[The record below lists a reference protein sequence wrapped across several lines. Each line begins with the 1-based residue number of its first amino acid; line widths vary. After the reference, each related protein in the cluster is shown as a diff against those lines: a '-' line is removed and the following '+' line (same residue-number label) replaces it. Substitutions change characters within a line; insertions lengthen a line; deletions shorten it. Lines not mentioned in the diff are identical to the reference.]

1 MVPIHIQNETE
12 SRRKRRYQGVNCLI
26 KTGKYD
32 FFCLGSR
39 PWSRCAVQQRW
50 LYLPLH
56 HGPYGS
62 AVPAAPGNFRNF
74 PKTELRATTQA
85 LQDLVNF
92 MSTQWIKS
100 STFSPSSWSV
110 YGQPVR
116 TNNDIE
122 VWQNALNR
130 RACSRVQLPFYLL
143 IQLLHRESAVCT
155 VQVRIVFMEN
165 LKVWN
170 WSSLTFHYLYVTR
183 LTFYLHV
190 ERDSRHPFTRVF
202 VFVCYC

>member
-1 MVPIHIQNETE
+1 
-12 SRRKRRYQGVNCLI
+12 
-26 KTGKYD
+26 
-32 FFCLGSR
+32 
-39 PWSRCAVQQRW
+39 
-50 LYLPLH
+50 
-56 HGPYGS
+56 
-62 AVPAAPGNFRNF
+62 
-74 PKTELRATTQA
+74 
-85 LQDLVNF
+85 

-155 VQVRIVFMEN
+155 VQVRIVFIEN

-170 WSSLTFHYLYVTR
+170 WSSVTFHYLYVTR

-202 VFVCYC
+202 LFGYYCWEAHKSTQNFICMLLAWLFTNLSHATIDICLSGF